1 MKILVLNGPN
11 INMLGIREPE
21 IYGKTTYE
29 DLVNI
34 IQKKADGLGV
44 EVEFMQTNHEGVLV
58 DIIQECYFNG
68 TDGIVFNPAA
78 YTHTSIAIADAL
90 KAVSIPT
97 VEVHISDVAKRE
109 AFRQISYVRPYCVK
123 TISGRGIEGYCEAL
137 EFLRKYINENN
148 N

>member
-1 MKILVLNGPN
+1 MKILVINGPN
-11 INMLGIREPE
+11 MNLLGMREPN
-21 IYGKTTYE
+21 IYGRDSYAELTDMIE
-29 DLVNI
+29 FHAIELNI
-34 IQKKADGLGV
+34 
-44 EVEFMQTNHEGVLV
+44 EVTCVQTNHEGVLV